1 MDVLLWIRNV
11 LHLVIVFHIL
21 EHQMLNVKNFHKDA
35 IIIQQRKYVQMK
47 MFVVNIVLK
56 INKLNVNLFYKLM
69 EIHYVYMI
77 QLIKYVER
85 KYVQIT

>member
-11 LHLVIVFHIL
+11 LHLVIVFHTL

-35 IIIQQRKYVQMK
+35 ILIQQRKYVQMK
-47 MFVVNIVLK
+47 MFVVNIKL
-56 INKLNVNLFYKLM
+56 INKMNVNLFYKLM
-69 EIHYVYMI
+69 VINYVYMI

-85 KYVQIT
+85 NYVQII